1 LLAIDSRVARCTAE
15 ILLKPEASA
24 ERELGLKSR
33 DERRTGGG
41 TVVDGEVAGVGMG
54 ARVERGRGV
63 EVAGGAIEEAIGV
76 VEGIVETPG
85 IGLGVV
91 V

>member
-1 LLAIDSRVARCTAE
+1 
-15 ILLKPEASA
+15 
-24 ERELGLKSR
+24 
-33 DERRTGGG
+33 
-41 TVVDGEVAGVGMG
+41 MG

-85 IGLGVV
+85 IGLGVAM
-91 V
+91 